1 VGGNGSL
8 PSFHFLD
15 VGYNADSEYTINKF
29 DSYAMTAGVRNFSY
43 IDHGS
48 DTGSFTGI
56 YSFTNEEMVL
66 LRRFIATNRGTNI
79 SMPNLIGV
87 AHPFGRRANP
97 LYVKMTAFE
106 DKGMISLDANNPRW
120 KAQITLSE
128 AR

>member
-15 VGYNADSEYTINKF
+15 IGYSADSEYTINKF

-48 DTGSFTGI
+48 DTGAFTGI
-56 YSFTNEEMVL
+56 YSFTNEEMIQ
-66 LRRFIATNRGTNI
+66 LRRFIATNRGLKVV
-79 SMPNLIGV
+79 MPNLIGV

-97 LYVKMTAFE
+97 SYVKITEFE
-106 DKGMISLDANNPRW
+106 DKGMIGLDANNPRW
-120 KAQITLSE
+120 KAQITLAE